1 MAHRKTSFKLEP
13 SSKISEDKTQRNGST
28 LEKTSP
34 IRCKQQKHILLV
46 VFVSLIIDLL
56 AFTLLL
62 PLLPSI
68 LDYYQQHDRSIIYRS
83 LEEAVRY
90 FQTLVGIPNN
100 VKWNTVLFGGM
111 IGSMFSLLQFV
122 SSPIIGVASDVYG
135 RKPLLLISMV
145 GVAISHLIWS
155 ISNTFLLFI
164 IARIIGG
171 ISKGNISLSTA
182 IVTDVSSAEKRGRG
196 MALIG
201 IAFSLGFIIGPF
213 IGAMFSKSAGK
224 QQGLFAIP
232 GLFAF
237 CLILTDIM
245 FIIFCLNES
254 LPPGKRYV
262 TDMSSIRIIGC
273 VYFLYLF
280 IFSGLE
286 FTLTFL
292 THSRFGYS
300 SLQKGIMFIYI
311 GCIMALIQG
320 SYTRRVPFGK
330 EKKVACI
337 GIAVLI
343 PSLLILSLASSQL
356 ALYSALGLFAFCSAT
371 VVPCLTT
378 LISRY
383 GKVNQKGAIVGV
395 FRSLGALARAL
406 GPVAMC
412 TVYWLFGPFV
422 CYLSCAVGLLVP

>member
-1 MAHRKTSFKLEP
+1 MSMVLNKAIIGGSRFSLPSYPFYTDQLRHTMDHRKRSCNLEP

-28 LEKTSP
+28 LEKNSP
-34 IRCKQQKHILLV
+34 IHCKQQKYVLLV

-68 LDYYQQHDRSIIYRS
+68 LDYYQQHDRSRLYLS

-90 FQTLVGIPNN
+90 FQTLVGIPNT

-111 IGSMFSLLQFV
+111 IGSIFSLLQFI

-135 RKPLLLISMV
+135 RKPLLLISMT

-155 ISNTFLLFI
+155 VSNTFLLFI

-224 QQGLFAIP
+224 QQGLFVLP

-237 CLILTDIM
+237 ALILTDIM
-245 FIIFCLNES
+245 FIIFYLNES
-254 LPPGKRYV
+254 LPPGKRAKSLSSSWRQTSHLLNPMSLFRFTV
-262 TDMSSIRIIGC
+262 VRPLKETDMSSIRIIGC

-311 GCIMALIQG
+311 GSIMALIQG

-337 GIAVLI
+337 VL
-343 PSLLILSLASSQL
+343 QL
-356 ALYSALGLFAFCSAT
+356 WCH
-371 VVPCLTT
+371 V
-378 LISRY
+378 
-383 GKVNQKGAIVGV
+383 
-395 FRSLGALARAL
+395 
-406 GPVAMC
+406 
-412 TVYWLFGPFV
+412 
-422 CYLSCAVGLLVP
+422 

>member
-196 MALIG
+196 MSFDRGHVGAPP
-201 IAFSLGFIIGPF
+201 FSRANRHQDPLLASP
-213 IGAMFSKSAGK
+213 A
-224 QQGLFAIP
+224 P
-232 GLFAF
+232 
-237 CLILTDIM
+237 
-245 FIIFCLNES
+245 
-254 LPPGKRYV
+254 
-262 TDMSSIRIIGC
+262 
-273 VYFLYLF
+273 
-280 IFSGLE
+280 
-286 FTLTFL
+286 
-292 THSRFGYS
+292 
-300 SLQKGIMFIYI
+300 
-311 GCIMALIQG
+311 
-320 SYTRRVPFGK
+320 
-330 EKKVACI
+330 
-337 GIAVLI
+337 I
-343 PSLLILSLASSQL
+343 PSVS
-356 ALYSALGLFAFCSAT
+356 
-371 VVPCLTT
+371 PCRTAKLRGT
-378 LISRY
+378 
-383 GKVNQKGAIVGV
+383 
-395 FRSLGALARAL
+395 
-406 GPVAMC
+406 
-412 TVYWLFGPFV
+412 
-422 CYLSCAVGLLVP
+422 